1 MSTWKMRMDIVTVAS
16 PSATFVVDET
26 KIGQHSSYS
35 FFSIFNSRFK
45 SLDSKEESMQRRG
58 GSSGQFEKFLLVTIF
73 KMAATIPHKFN
84 IVRFQRNFICR

>member
-1 MSTWKMRMDIVTVAS
+1 MSTWKMRMDIVTAVS

-45 SLDSKEESMQRRG
+45 SLDSKEESMQRRRAVQ
-58 GSSGQFEKFLLVTIF
+58 GSSPYPKRRHFFAK
-73 KMAATIPHKFN
+73 
-84 IVRFQRNFICR
+84 R